1 MGKNSKTIFLNLITV
16 MSDTLLEQC
25 RLLHSEVEYLRGLIN
40 ATLKNNT
47 KALKSQL
54 KQDQLIYARLNKITE
69 NSKHL
74 KNIYEDELGVRQDE
88 MSELSGRNAFHVFYQ
103 KVREIKK
110 KKNDEASYSIS
121 VKTEEVDTKIKEK
134 WSGPEW
140 QGRFLDLQEH
150 YQIYINLLQEN
161 KRKVCTYRYYVKT
174 FHHFHRIHEKNKHY
188 KNYLNNLLRYLANF
202 WDRRFP
208 LYSSEKIK
216 KHCLKEFERKW
227 KTNSAPG
234 YNVDFSIEHL
244 EKIERDSLEDDD
256 LLKLNK
262 LQNIPDPSLF
272 CRISQK
278 WFNNSKAL
286 KSFKC
291 GKKYLKKKNAGIE
304 QYKEIGLMEEQVF
317 TLALLLKD
325 FVKKTVEFIEKQQ
338 TKTYEEIKR
347 EIEEHE
353 QEQVS
358 DEEEIEED
366 NPVIYNP
373 LKIPLDFDGKPIP
386 YWLYKFRGLNRY
398 FKCQICGNR
407 EYRGPMSFERH
418 FSEWRHAHGMRTLG
432 IPNTKDFMWIT
443 NINDA
448 IALWAKIKDRKK
460 DAVWNPADEEV
471 EDAEGN
477 VYNRPTFENL
487 HYQQLINV

>member
-1 MGKNSKTIFLNLITV
+1 

-25 RLLHSEVEYLRGLIN
+25 RLLHSEVEYLRNLIN
-40 ATLKNNT
+40 ITINNNS
-47 KALKSQL
+47 KGFRSQL
-54 KQDQLIYARLNKITE
+54 KQDQIISARLNKITK
-69 NSKHL
+69 NSKQL

-88 MSELSGRNAFHVFYQ
+88 MSELSGRNAFHTFYQ
-103 KVREIKK
+103 KVREVKK
-110 KKNDEASYSIS
+110 PKNTGMIYSFS
-121 VKTEEVDTKIKEK
+121 VKTEEVDMKIDEK

-140 QGRFLDLQEH
+140 QGRFLDLQEY
-150 YQIYINLLQEN
+150 YQIFVNLLQEN
-161 KRKVCTYRYYVKT
+161 KRKVCNYRYYVKT
-174 FHHFHRIHEKNKHY
+174 FHHFHRIHVKNSQYKKYLEKLLY
-188 KNYLNNLLRYLANF
+188 YLIYF

-208 LYSSEKIK
+208 LYSSKKIK
-216 KHCLKEFERKW
+216 KHCLKNFQKKW
-227 KTNSAPG
+227 TTKNLPG
-234 YNVDFSIEHL
+234 YHFDLVLEDL
-244 EKIERDSLEDDD
+244 EKLEKDSLEDSE
-256 LLKLNK
+256 LFGINK
-262 LQNIPDPSLF
+262 YETISDPSLF

-278 WFNNSKAL
+278 WFNNNQAL
-286 KSFKC
+286 KSFRT
-291 GKKYLKKKNAGIE
+291 GKKYMKKKILGID
-304 QYKEIGLMEEQVF
+304 QYKDIAMIEEQIF
-317 TLALLLKD
+317 TFASLLKD

-338 TKTYEEIKR
+338 TKTFEEIKR
-347 EIEEHE
+347 EIEEQE
-353 QEQVS
+353 QEQES
-358 DEEEIEED
+358 DEDEIEED